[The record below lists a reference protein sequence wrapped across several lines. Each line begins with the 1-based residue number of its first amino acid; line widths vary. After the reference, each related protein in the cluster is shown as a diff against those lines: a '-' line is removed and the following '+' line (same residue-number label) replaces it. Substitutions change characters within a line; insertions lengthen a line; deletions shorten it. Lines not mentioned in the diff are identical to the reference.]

1 MTSVVRMIYNYDDG
15 DDNENDDDEYQ
26 GYNYDTWKGETP
38 YKEGEHNDVGEDGS
52 EVGNLKMVNGHGGEN
67 DDGDGDDDNHG
78 VMTVG
83 MMI

>member
-52 EVGNLKMVNGHGGEN
+52 EVGNLKMVMVVVVKMMMGM
-67 DDGDGDDDNHG
+67 
-78 VMTVG
+78 V
-83 MMI
+83 MMIIMG